1 MRDALTR
8 LPDGEG
14 WFEDVCDGDGILD
27 AGETED
33 RTFTIRMHVA
43 KSGDRL
49 RVDFTGSDPAVPGP
63 FNAPLTVTASGVF
76 CALKMIADPN
86 RSEEH
91 TSELQSLM
99 RISYAVFC
107 SKKKKQVQ
115 HHTHPTINFRQ

>member
-1 MRDALTR
+1 MAACRRATIRLGELAARYGGAKLTRIMDEVLDYSERLMRDALTR

-49 RVDFTGSDPAVPGP
+49 SVDFPGSAIGR
-63 FNAPLTVTASGVF
+63 ASCRDRVGQ
-76 CALKMIADPN
+76 D
-86 RSEEH
+86 E
-91 TSELQSLM
+91 
-99 RISYAVFC
+99 
-107 SKKKKQVQ
+107 
-115 HHTHPTINFRQ
+115 